1 MKNQDNK
8 WVDGIIVQEARRS
21 CDSALP
27 EVYAGVKD
35 PQKDLPK
42 NLDMLLGKVV
52 EDHLTINHLNQIT
65 DIVYHE
71 HIAKSSLKKVL

>member
-8 WVDGIIVQEARRS
+8 WVEDIRVQEARRS
-21 CDSALP
+21 CDSALS

-35 PQKDLPK
+35 PQKGLPK
-42 NLDMLLGKVV
+42 NLDLLLGKVV
-52 EDHLTINHLNQIT
+52 EDHLAINHLNQIT

-71 HIAKSSLKKVL
+71 DIAKSSFKKVL